1 MRARHG
7 TWLLSLARREASR
20 RCARKSPR
28 ETEYGR
34 SEAYRSECNSSSRIY
49 LVAIVLSQQYENV
62 TLEQSKNVPLTGSG
76 WTGAGRTAIDEPS
89 REGPVGDIAQGE
101 EAGHHASGSSGRVGR
116 ERAACEAAVEGAEE
130 TRLQGRDPWPAREV
144 V

>member
-1 MRARHG
+1 MTKRLISGLYGSIQQMVPVLH
-7 TWLLSLARREASR
+7 WREM
-20 RCARKSPR
+20 
-28 ETEYGR
+28 
-34 SEAYRSECNSSSRIY
+34 
-49 LVAIVLSQQYENV
+49 SQQYENV

-116 ERAACEAAVEGAEE
+116 ERAACEAAIEGAEE
-130 TRLQGRDPWPAREV
+130 TR
-144 V
+144 

>member
-1 MRARHG
+1 MSVDYVARG
-7 TWLLSLARREASR
+7 DSTLPGKSARRNLFSR
-20 RCARKSPR
+20 Q
-28 ETEYGR
+28 GR
-34 SEAYRSECNSSSRIY
+34 ILSCR
-49 LVAIVLSQQYENV
+49 LSQQYENV

-116 ERAACEAAVEGAEE
+116 ERAACEAAIEGAEE
-130 TRLQGRDPWPAREV
+130 TR
-144 V
+144 

>member
-1 MRARHG
+1 MGSRCPGRS
-7 TWLLSLARREASR
+7 TCRVSPARRSH
-20 RCARKSPR
+20 
-28 ETEYGR
+28 
-34 SEAYRSECNSSSRIY
+34 
-49 LVAIVLSQQYENV
+49 VALSQQYENV

-101 EAGHHASGSSGRVGR
+101 EEGHHASGSSGRVGR

-130 TRLQGRDPWPAREV
+130 TR
-144 V
+144 